1 MYEKMARGEVSS
13 ERLISRSARTS
24 SSASALTQ
32 LLFVSPAVLPP
43 AVKAFARRSGYG
55 ATMEDPV
62 FTFRAGLI
70 GSIFALL
77 NAVVNMLFAFRYA
90 GGLAQYYVILLA
102 YVARGGSTRRK

>member
-1 MYEKMARGEVSS
+1 
-13 ERLISRSARTS
+13 
-24 SSASALTQ
+24 
-32 LLFVSPAVLPP
+32 
-43 AVKAFARRSGYG
+43 
-55 ATMEDPV
+55 MEDPV

-102 YVARGGSTRRK
+102 YVC